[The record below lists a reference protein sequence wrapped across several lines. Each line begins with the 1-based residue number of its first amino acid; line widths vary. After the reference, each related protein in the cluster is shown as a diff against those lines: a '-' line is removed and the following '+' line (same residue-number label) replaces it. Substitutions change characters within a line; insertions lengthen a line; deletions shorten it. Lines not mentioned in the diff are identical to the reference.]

1 MCNPALSV
9 RLQMEWQKS
18 MKVLLSDWPFTSAA
32 WSTDRQTPFQVVGFL
47 VRKMVSS
54 CNARQLWDSNQRK
67 LAFSWHTIVDPGLLA
82 SLSFSSCVVFYPP
95 GSRRLSAS
103 PELMGWVFSR
113 PVPRST
119 AFPRKESEC
128 CRLNVCIVHKL
139 IGLNPHLRSNG
150 VTRWSLWMAVR
161 HEDSVLTDGI
171 VSLQKGPPESSSFLL
186 LQQHHL

>member
-32 WSTDRQTPFQVVGFL
+32 WSTDRCLFKLWVSLSVRWCPVAMQCSCETPTRG
-47 VRKMVSS
+47 S
-54 CNARQLWDSNQRK
+54 WH
-67 LAFSWHTIVDPGLLA
+67 FSWHTIVDPGLLA
-82 SLSFSSCVVFYPP
+82 SLSFSSCVAFYPP

-103 PELMGWVFSR
+103 ELMGWVFSR

-150 VTRWSLWMAVR
+150 VTRWGLWMAIR

-186 LQQHHL
+186 LQHHHL